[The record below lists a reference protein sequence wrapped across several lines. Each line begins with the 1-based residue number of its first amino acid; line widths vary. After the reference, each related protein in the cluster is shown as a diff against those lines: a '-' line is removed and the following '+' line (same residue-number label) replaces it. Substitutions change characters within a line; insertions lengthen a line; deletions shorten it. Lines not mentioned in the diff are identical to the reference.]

1 MTWTTLWRG
10 LWPLP
15 WTLLGL
21 LLGAWAWT
29 LGAQPRRRAGA
40 LEFVGGRVG
49 RWASRSPFAALTLG
63 HVILAVSAA
72 EADRLGPHERYHVRQ
87 YEAWGP
93 FFVPAYLL
101 AGAWAWL
108 QGGCAHADNAFERH
122 AVPA

>member
-1 MTWTTLWRG
+1 MILLRH

-21 LLGAWAWT
+21 LLGLIGWA
-29 LGAQPRRRAGA
+29 LGGRWRVRAGT
-40 LEFVGGRVG
+40 LECVGGRLG
-49 RWASRSPFAALTLG
+49 RLAARSPFAALTLG

-72 EADRLGPHERYHVRQ
+72 EADRLGAHERSHVRQ

-108 QGGCAHADNAFERH
+108 CGGCAHADNPFERA
-122 AVPA
+122 AVQP